1 MDGVYRLKYDAAAEA
16 VHDALPP
23 DARAELTL
31 ALAAAC
37 ENPMTGTKHYGVDDG
52 VMRKATTRHVTAFLL
67 VGHTFKTITV
77 LQIEHLA

>member
-1 MDGVYRLKYDAAAEA
+1 VYRLKYDAAAEA
-16 VHDALPP
+16 VHDSLPP

-37 ENPMTGTKHYGVDDG
+37 ENPMTGTKAYGVDDG
-52 VMRKATTRHVTAFLL
+52 IMRKTTTRHVTALLL
-67 VGHTFKTITV
+67 VGHNLKTVTV